1 MLMVR
6 DKSFYKSLLLIALP
20 AAFQSLISFGVNM
33 TDTVMVGALGEEAL
47 SADIARPQR
56 SVADVLFRLINP

>member
-1 MLMVR
+1 MFSHYFS
-6 DKSFYKSLLLIALP
+6 SFVSLKICSKAS
-20 AAFQSLISFGVNM
+20 A
-33 TDTVMVGALGEEAL
+33 DTSGDTAQGEEAL